1 MSVTIINSTNI
12 PVVPTDKEKAINIH
26 VSYNSIKARLYI
38 AIYNTSL
45 VEAIEI
51 LRRAQYAL
59 GDHQLHPY
67 INNDKTI
74 LIEDDTEEPNKMEV
88 NNGK

>member
-38 AIYNTSL
+38 AFYNTSL

-51 LRRAQYAL
+51 LRRAHDALVNNQHHQYV
-59 GDHQLHPY
+59 D
-67 INNDKTI
+67 NNNSI
-74 LIEDDTEEPNKMEV
+74 LIVDDTTKA
-88 NNGK
+88 

>member
-38 AIYNTSL
+38 AFYNTSL
-45 VEAIEI
+45 AEAIEI

-59 GDHQLHPY
+59 GNYQPHLCI
-67 INNDKTI
+67 INHKSV
-74 LIEDDTEEPNKMEV
+74 LIDDTNEEPNKLEV